1 MKKIISVFAF
11 LLFFFVFTATIANAA
26 TFNPNYIISDEEVLD
41 YTSMDLDDIKEFL
54 ANKNSYLL
62 DYACPD
68 ADSKL
73 WTAPEIIYDRAITNK
88 VNPKFLLVLLQ
99 KEQSLIEEES
109 PKQSQ
114 LDWATGYGC
123 PDGQACNPRWQ
134 GFWKQVNS
142 ASLQFRDYM
151 DNPQLYTYRAGNT
164 YTFTN
169 PYGTISN
176 EKMAVTPANQATAA
190 LYNYTPHVYNGNYN
204 FFKIWQR
211 YFTKSYPNGSLLQAA
226 GEPGVWLIQNGEKR
240 PFTTRGA
247 LTTRFDENKIV
258 QVNRSDLDKYD
269 TGAPIKFP
277 QYSLV
282 RSPRGTIFLLV
293 DDKKRGFASS
303 EAFRLMGFNP
313 EEVVDASWEDIN
325 AYADGVA
332 LTETSTY
339 PTGALLQNNQTGGVY
354 WVMAGEKAPILDKIF
369 LATKFKNKKIIP
381 TAPAEL
387 EQYIT
392 IDPVTFGDG
401 ELVKSSASPAV
412 YVIADGK
419 KCPIVSGEI
428 FEQMGYDWD
437 NIVEVP
443 PKVLYLYSE
452 GEPITE
458 DNIISEE

>member
-1 MKKIISVFAF
+1 MKKIISVFVF
-11 LLFFFVFTATIANAA
+11 LLFFFTLSSITAHAS
-26 TFNPNYIISDEEVLD
+26 TFNPNFIISDEEVLD
-41 YTSMDLDDIKEFL
+41 YTSMDLEDIKEFL

-62 DYACPD
+62 NYACTD
-68 ADSKL
+68 ADGKI
-73 WTAPEIIYDRAITNK
+73 WIAPEVIYDRAIANK

-109 PKQSQ
+109 PTQRQ

-123 PDGQACNPRWQ
+123 PDGGSCNPRWQ
-134 GFWKQVNS
+134 GLWKQVNS

-151 DNPQLYTYRAGNT
+151 DNPQLYTYRSGNT

-176 EKMAVTPANQATAA
+176 ELMTVTPANQATAA

-211 YFTKSYPNGSLLQAA
+211 YFTKNYPNGSLLQAYD
-226 GEPGVWLIQNGEKR
+226 EPGVWLIQDNKKR
-240 PFTTRGA
+240 PFETRGA
-247 LTTRFDENKIV
+247 LTTRFNADRII
-258 QVNRSDLDKYD
+258 QVNRSDLDKYE
-269 TGAPIKFP
+269 TGASIKFP

-313 EEVVDASWEDIN
+313 EEVLDASWEDIN
-325 AYADGVA
+325 TYSDGIPITA
-332 LTETSTY
+332 TSTY

-354 WVMAGEKAPILDKIF
+354 WVMEGEKSPILDKVF
-369 LATKFKNKKIIP
+369 LTTKFKNKKIVP
-381 TAPAEL
+381 VSPDEL
-387 EQYIT
+387 EKYVT
-392 IDPVTFGDG
+392 IDPVSFEDG
-401 ELVKSSASPAV
+401 ELLKSSSHPAV

-419 KCPIVSGEI
+419 KHPIISGKI
-428 FEQMGYDWD
+428 FEQLGYAW
-437 NIVEVP
+437 NNVIEVP
-443 PKVLYLYSE
+443 SKVLYLYDI
-452 GEPITE
+452 GES
-458 DNIISEE
+458 ISEANITDEN